1 MNILKRFVRN
11 AISPTSS
18 TVDLFY
24 DMDENAIAYLDKNN
38 SPQRL
43 LTKQTDFPSQNYTL
57 LIRTDGINV
66 EKITAQNTL
75 PSSSYLFDLSVLGA
89 VKGEASTYILKNM
102 MNTKEFSNMDI
113 TNINFSTLFSGTDLK
128 TIKEVKINWLVSP
141 LDSSLHF
148 QLINPDGTPFMFS
161 PGLTLS
167 IWLNIEVFNN
177 IEREVLVI
185 KSKTPSKPKRK

>member
-11 AISPTSS
+11 AISPTPS

-43 LTKQTDFPSQNYTL
+43 LTKQADFPSQNYTL
-57 LIRTDGINV
+57 LIRTDGMRV
-66 EKITAQNTL
+66 EKIIAQNTL
-75 PSSSYLFDLSVLGA
+75 PSSSYLFDLSVLRA
-89 VKGEASTYILKNM
+89 VRGEASTYVLKNM
-102 MNTKEFSNMDI
+102 RNTKEFSNMDI
-113 TNINFSTLFSGTDLK
+113 TNINFSTLFSGEDFEE
-128 TIKEVKINWLVSP
+128 IKEVKIKWLVSP
-141 LDSSLHF
+141 LESSLLF
-148 QLINPDGTPFMFS
+148 QLINPDGTPFEFR

-185 KSKTPSKPKRK
+185 KSKTPSKPKLK

>member
-43 LTKQTDFPSQNYTL
+43 LTKQADFPSQNYTL
-57 LIRTDGINV
+57 LIRTDGMKA

-185 KSKTPSKPKRK
+185 KSKTPSRPKRK

>member
-57 LIRTDGINV
+57 LIRTDGMKA

>member
-43 LTKQTDFPSQNYTL
+43 LTKQADFPSQNYTL
-57 LIRTDGINV
+57 LIRTDGIKA

>member
-43 LTKQTDFPSQNYTL
+43 LTKQADFPSQNYTL
-57 LIRTDGINV
+57 LIRTDGMKA

>member
-1 MNILKRFVRN
+1 
-11 AISPTSS
+11 
-18 TVDLFY
+18 
-24 DMDENAIAYLDKNN
+24 MDENAIAYLDKNN

-43 LTKQTDFPSQNYTL
+43 LTKQADFPSQNYTL
-57 LIRTDGINV
+57 LIRTDGIKA

-185 KSKTPSKPKRK
+185 KSNSKPKFLK